1 MPDDPLEPFLADA
14 SIDPGHVG
22 PDELGLLS
30 KRVTRNS
37 PEEFILHPTRVPGFI
52 DDQER
57 PPDYFEIHDREWWI
71 NARRPAARDYLL
83 RLIAAAAVADALS
96 LNHTLWWLARVLPV
110 TLTVQHATV
119 NETGVYL
126 TIGRR
131 AAPVLSADL
140 ADDINP
146 EDFADFA
153 AALNGAANVVPLPVG
168 GTITFSVVNG
178 NDC

>member
-14 SIDPGHVG
+14 SIDPRHVG
-22 PDELGLLS
+22 PDELGALS

-37 PEEFILHPTRVPGFI
+37 PEEFILHPTRMPGFI

-71 NARRPAARDYLL
+71 DARRPAARDYLL
-83 RLIAAAAVADALS
+83 SLIAAAAVADALG
-96 LNHTLWWLARVLPV
+96 LDHTLWWMARVLPV

-119 NETGVYL
+119 DETGVHL
-126 TIGRR
+126 TVGRR
-131 AAPVLSADL
+131 TAPGLPADL
-140 ADDINP
+140 SDDINL

-153 AALNGAANVVPLPVG
+153 AALSGAANVVPLPVG
-168 GTITFSVVNG
+168 GTITFTVP
-178 NDC
+178 